1 MNIKQKLHKEL
12 LAFMRKVTD
21 QSYTVREWEYFALN
35 NYQDELLE
43 SVRAEMVEVIKLSL
57 KSDKR
62 QSFSPEMKLTI
73 QRLIDD
79 LEDMQV

>member
-1 MNIKQKLHKEL
+1 MNIKQELHKEL

-43 SVRAEMVEVIKLSL
+43 SVRAEIVGVIKLSL

-62 QSFSPEMKLTI
+62 QSFTPEMKMII
-73 QRLIDD
+73 QRLIND
-79 LEDMQV
+79 LEDMQI

>member
-43 SVRAEMVEVIKLSL
+43 NVRAEMVEVIKLSL

-79 LEDMQV
+79 LEDMQI